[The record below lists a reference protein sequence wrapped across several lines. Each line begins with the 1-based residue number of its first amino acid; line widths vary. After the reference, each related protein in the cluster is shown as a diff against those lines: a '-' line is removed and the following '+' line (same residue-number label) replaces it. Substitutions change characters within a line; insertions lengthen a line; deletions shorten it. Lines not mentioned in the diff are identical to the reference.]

1 MPTEVSGAL
10 ELRKALKKIEPAL
23 AKETEKEI
31 RNLLKVVAVKARGFV
46 PSAAP
51 EGLSGWG
58 NAVGLWENRVFN
70 SSDIKRGIGYSTAP
84 SKPNKRGFR
93 SIATIFNKSA
103 AGSIYETAGRKSGP
117 DGRDWAPLVD
127 VYKGAGTPFARKAGY
142 QKRSSDKTKSQ
153 SANPNAGRQFYE
165 ALPPLVDS
173 QQSSAAGRRTRKTKG
188 RLLFRAWAEDQGKTN
203 AAVLKAI
210 EKSMDTALRVTK
222 GTTMKF
228 RGR

>member
-51 EGLSGWG
+51 LSGWG
-58 NAVGLWENRVFN
+58 KAVGVWENRVFS

-103 AGSIYETAGRKSGP
+103 AGSIYETAGRLSGP
-117 DGRDWAPLVD
+117 DGRAPAPLVNL
-127 VYKGAGTPFARKAGY
+127 YENAGTRNASKSPY
-142 QKRSSDKTKSQ
+142 QVRSSDKTKSQ
-153 SANPNAGRQFYE
+153 SANPHAGRQFID

-173 QQSSAAGRRTRKTKG
+173 QQSGAAGSRTRKTKG

>member
-10 ELRKALKKIEPAL
+10 ELRKALKKVEPAL

-46 PSAAP
+46 PSDAP
-51 EGLSGWG
+51 LSGWG
-58 NAVGLWENRVFN
+58 NAVGVWENRVF
-70 SSDIKRGIGYSTAP
+70 SASDIKRGIGYSTAP

-103 AGSIYETAGRKSGP
+103 AGAIYETAGRKNPQGQPTQASTKGKYSSYIDTSGK
-117 DGRDWAPLVD
+117 VN
-127 VYKGAGTPFARKAGY
+127 K
-142 QKRSSDKTKSQ
+142 
-153 SANPNAGRQFYE
+153 SANPNAGRQFID
-165 ALPPLVDS
+165 ALPELVDS
-173 QQSSAAGRRTRKTKG
+173 QQAGKAGRRTRKTKG

-210 EKSMDTALRVTK
+210 EKAMTTAIAVTK
-222 GTTMKF
+222 GVNRDY

>member
-10 ELRKALKKIEPAL
+10 ELRKALKKVQPAL

-31 RNLLKVVAVKARGFV
+31 RNLLKLVAVKARGFV
-46 PSAAP
+46 PSQSP
-51 EGLSGWG
+51 LSGWG
-58 NAVGLWENRVFN
+58 NAVGVWQNRVF
-70 SSDIKRGIGYSTAP
+70 SASDIKRGIGYSTAP

-103 AGSIYETAGRKSGP
+103 AGAIYETAGRKNAQGQPTQASTKGKYSSYIDTSGN
-117 DGRDWAPLVD
+117 VN
-127 VYKGAGTPFARKAGY
+127 K
-142 QKRSSDKTKSQ
+142 
-153 SANPNAGRQFYE
+153 SANPYAGKQFID

-173 QQSSAAGRRTRKTKG
+173 QQAGKAGRRTRKTKG

-210 EKSMDTALRVTK
+210 GKAMDTALSVTK
-222 GTTMKF
+222 GVNRNY

>member
-10 ELRKALKKIEPAL
+10 ELRKALRKVEPEL

-31 RNLLKVVAVKARGFV
+31 RSLLKVVSTKAKGFV
-46 PSAAP
+46 PSEAP
-51 EGLSGWG
+51 LSGWG
-58 NAVGLWENRVFN
+58 KAVGVWENRVFN
-70 SSDIKRGIGYSTAP
+70 SSDIKRGLGYSTAP

-103 AGSIYETAGRKSGP
+103 AGAIYETAGRLSGAN
-117 DGRDWAPLVD
+117 GRPQAPLVD
-127 VYKGAGTPFARKAGY
+127 VYKDPGTPFARRAGY
-142 QKRSSDKTKSQ
+142 QKRSSDRTKSQ
-153 SANPNAGRQFYE
+153 SANPYAGRQFIE

-173 QQSSAAGRRTRKTKG
+173 QQSNVAGRRTRKTKG

-210 EKSMDTALRVTK
+210 GKSMDTALAVTK
-222 GTTMKF
+222 GVNRNY

>member
-10 ELRKALKKIEPAL
+10 ELRKALRKVEPAL

-46 PSAAP
+46 PSDAP
-51 EGLSGWG
+51 LSGWG
-58 NAVGLWENRVFN
+58 NAVGIWENRVFR
-70 SSDIKRGIGYSTAP
+70 SSEVKRGIGYSTAA

-93 SIATIFNKSA
+93 SIATIFNKTA
-103 AGSIYETAGRKSGP
+103 AGAIYETAGRKNPQGQPTQASTRGVFSSYVDTSGK
-117 DGRDWAPLVD
+117 VN
-127 VYKGAGTPFARKAGY
+127 K
-142 QKRSSDKTKSQ
+142 
-153 SANPNAGRQFYE
+153 SANPNAGRQFID

-173 QQSSAAGRRTRKTKG
+173 QQRSAAGRRTRKTKG

-210 EKSMDTALRVTK
+210 EKSMRTALAVTK
-222 GTTMKF
+222 GASRDY

>member
-1 MPTEVSGAL
+1 MPTEVTGAL
-10 ELRKALKKIEPAL
+10 ELRKALKKVEPEL

-46 PSAAP
+46 PSDAP
-51 EGLSGWG
+51 LSGWG
-58 NAVGLWENRVFN
+58 NAVGLWENRVFS

-117 DGRDWAPLVD
+117 EGRGQAPLVD
-127 VYKGAGTPFARKAGY
+127 IYKNAGTPFARKAGY
-142 QKRSSDKTKSQ
+142 KQRSSDKTKSQ
-153 SANPNAGRQFYE
+153 SANPNAGRQFID

-173 QQSSAAGRRTRKTKG
+173 QQSGKAGRRTRKTKG

-210 EKSMDTALRVTK
+210 EKSMNTALKVTK